1 MPNKPRKS
9 LAIGY
14 PGKNFFRLVAKNF
27 KMTIPVMRGLLQA
40 KPNPMMLVSR
50 FSFIPRAAALAVVL
64 GLGAGGL
71 GGCAG
76 AIVGG
81 GAVVGTAA
89 YQERGMQTVA
99 RDLAA
104 ATKVRT
110 KLLDAG
116 EQYVIGVGVE
126 VYEGRVLLTG
136 TLPNEEMRATAVNL
150 TWKAEGVT
158 DVINEIQ
165 IRDSSLR
172 DLARDSW
179 ITAQL
184 KSKLTFDKKILAI
197 NYSIETVNGIVYL
210 IGIAQNQQELDRVI
224 AHARNLS
231 YVRQIISHVRVK
243 KAFL

>member
-1 MPNKPRKS
+1 M
-9 LAIGY
+9 A
-14 PGKNFFRLVAKNF
+14 VA
-27 KMTIPVMRGLLQA
+27 
-40 KPNPMMLVSR
+40 
-50 FSFIPRAAALAVVL
+50 L
-64 GLGAGGL
+64 GLVAGGL
-71 GGCAG
+71 GGCVG
-76 AIVGG
+76 VVVGG
-81 GAVVGTAA
+81 GAAVGTAA
-89 YQERGMQTVA
+89 YQERGVQIVA

-104 ATKVRT
+104 ATKVRIS
-110 KLLDAG
+110 LLNAG
-116 EQYVIGVGVE
+116 EQYAIGVGVE

-136 TLPNEEMRATAVNL
+136 TLANEEMRATAVSL
-150 TWKAEGVT
+150 TWKSEGVT

-184 KSKLTFDKKILAI
+184 KSKLTFDKEILAI

-231 YVRQIISHVRVK
+231 YVRRIISHVRLK
-243 KAFL
+243 KAVS

>member
-1 MPNKPRKS
+1 MMP
-9 LAIGY
+9 
-14 PGKNFFRLVAKNF
+14 
-27 KMTIPVMRGLLQA
+27 
-40 KPNPMMLVSR
+40 VSR
-50 FSFIPRAAALAVVL
+50 FSFIPRVAALALVL
-64 GLGAGGL
+64 GLVAGGL

-76 AIVGG
+76 ILVGG
-81 GAVVGTAA
+81 GAAVGTAA
-89 YQERGMQTVA
+89 YQERGVQIVA

-104 ATKVRT
+104 ATKVRIS
-110 KLLDAG
+110 LLNAG
-116 EQYVIGVGVE
+116 EPYAIGVGVE

-136 TLPNEEMRATAVNL
+136 TLANEEMRATAVSL
-150 TWKAEGVT
+150 TWKSEGVT

-172 DLARDSW
+172 DLAKDSW

-184 KSKLTFDKKILAI
+184 KSKLTFDKNILAI

-231 YVRQIISHVRVK
+231 YVRRIISHVRVK
-243 KAFL
+243 KAVS